1 MSHNPFLCQFLAF
14 VVVVV
19 VVVVVVFN
27 VSRRTFF
34 MFQVL
39 GLSAATFDFLISF
52 RRINKN

>member
-39 GLSAATFDFLISF
+39 GFVVASCTC
-52 RRINKN
+52 